1 MPQFSYKGR
10 NVRGE
15 IVQGVMDAQ
24 MAASIAE
31 QLSSTG
37 ITPLDIKEVV
47 QKEDN
52 EPIYLQSRKAKREQN
67 QRVNT
72 QDIMLFSRQMNILQ
86 KAGVP
91 ILFALQGLQDS
102 TIKKAF
108 IAVLKDIK
116 DSLDA
121 GRDLASTLM
130 RHPKHFSNFY
140 ISMVRVG
147 EMSGKLDEIFLKLY
161 LHMEFELETRNRVK
175 AALRYPMFVM
185 IAIFLA
191 LIVVNVFVIPVFA
204 KVFESFNAKLPFLTQ
219 MLIAS
224 SNFFVD
230 FWWLVLAVLVGSV
243 WSFSRFI
250 KGSGKKWWDRR
261 KLTLPIAGPIVLK
274 TSLARFANSFSMCL
288 KSGIPISQ
296 SLSVVAQTLDNDFL
310 AARIDDARLNVER
323 GEAFTSSAKKMGV
336 FPPVVIQMISV
347 GEDSGSLE
355 EMLDNIAEMYNRET
369 EYEIKGLAAAIEP
382 ILLVFVAA
390 MVLVLALGI
399 FLPLWNLGAAAM
411 GRS

>member
-1 MPQFSYKGR
+1 M
-10 NVRGE
+10 
-15 IVQGVMDAQ
+15 
-24 MAASIAE
+24 
-31 QLSSTG
+31 
-37 ITPLDIKEVV
+37 
-47 QKEDN
+47 
-52 EPIYLQSRKAKREQN
+52 
-67 QRVNT
+67 
-72 QDIMLFSRQMNILQ
+72 
-86 KAGVP
+86 
-91 ILFALQGLQDS
+91 
-102 TIKKAF
+102 
-108 IAVLKDIK
+108 
-116 DSLDA
+116 
-121 GRDLASTLM
+121 
-130 RHPKHFSNFY
+130 
-140 ISMVRVG
+140 
-147 EMSGKLDEIFLKLY
+147 
-161 LHMEFELETRNRVK
+161 
-175 AALRYPMFVM
+175 
-185 IAIFLA
+185 
-191 LIVVNVFVIPVFA
+191 
-204 KVFESFNAKLPFLTQ
+204 
-219 MLIAS
+219 
-224 SNFFVD
+224 
-230 FWWLVLAVLVGSV
+230 
-243 WSFSRFI
+243 
-250 KGSGKKWWDRR
+250 
-261 KLTLPIAGPIVLK
+261 LK